1 MVKRLSPAQ
10 QQKSAVQDLEAAE
23 QHSNSAADVAL
34 VVCLVDIYKNSTAWA
49 MFFWKLRQGLAEGK
63 V

>member
-10 QQKSAVQDLEAAE
+10 QLKTAVRDLEAAE
-23 QHSNSAADVAL
+23 QHSNSAADIAL
-34 VVCLVDIYKNSTAWA
+34 SVCLVDIYKNSIARA
-49 MFFWKLRQGLAEGK
+49 MFFWKLRQGLVEGK